1 MVADIM
7 VVIHL
12 SSVCNLVNGDDL
24 SLASSASRWKQ
35 SNKIKRLFSQFVMQ
49 EFIHSLLMFAG
60 TCNSHYF
67 LNRVSNPLVL
77 CRTNQS
83 INKYLESKCNML
95 GIITKEKIKN

>member
-49 EFIHSLLMFAG
+49 EFILTHVCGNLQFSLF
-60 TCNSHYF
+60 F
-67 LNRVSNPLVL
+67 
-77 CRTNQS
+77 
-83 INKYLESKCNML
+83 K
-95 GIITKEKIKN
+95 